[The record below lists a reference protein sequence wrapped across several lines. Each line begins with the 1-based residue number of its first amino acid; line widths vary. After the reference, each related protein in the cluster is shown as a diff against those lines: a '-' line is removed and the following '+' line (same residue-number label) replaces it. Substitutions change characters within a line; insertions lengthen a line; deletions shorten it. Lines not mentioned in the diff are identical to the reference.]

1 MADNAFSFS
10 WDPEKGLSTPD
21 PLQLE
26 EQPKEETDEPIF
38 NGDATLKQSD
48 LLEYENAN
56 RIRDYMIRRKGVQY
70 QDKPAEEVVDDFV
83 SHMRYFNT
91 NLVSTAGE
99 VRFITNASDEDKVS
113 ANEAYGLYDKL
124 GNVFVNDGVFG
135 AVEGIGDYIGAA
147 VTDPSNY
154 VGALTG
160 GIAKGTAL
168 GVTAGSRQLIKQAAQ
183 EAAQRAMQSGATQQ
197 AAKQAADAAAKST
210 AARLA
215 TRGVTGKAADR
226 IVGRVAKQESDLF
239 LYGAGEAAKRGITDP
254 LQAQAAR
261 RALYGTVALD
271 GTFAALNDY
280 QIQNVMLEVGA
291 QEEYSRTQTAFSSL
305 LGTVGGGFQLAGR
318 QAKGSSGLTNAAE
331 RVQGATVRAEQESVV
346 SMALNNTQAEEAGK
360 RIKDTV
366 DSWEAKYTRGSSM
379 FDPNVT
385 PADLIHDIMLG
396 EDNRGGL
403 VKIFKDNGMKMSR
416 NMTVSDIMTNVARQ
430 LPESTLKDINETLQ
444 KRIGV
449 TLGETT
455 EMGTTLGDLLAKDI
469 RQSAQTLNVM
479 SQVRKTLDA
488 GVVHGSN
495 VIDSITK
502 RGDVEAALAEE
513 TTKQGRMKPVAYG
526 QSVWRR
532 LLVSSPA
539 TSAINLVGF
548 SQFTLGSSLADL
560 FSSTTLAMYGVAR
573 GGEKGAEAL
582 RMAKVFK
589 DIQAQKIRNFAD
601 PFTTHDAYMALLKA
615 NPDVDKV
622 LRESFTGGVERSS
635 KRFNIDESSKWFK
648 RTEAV
653 TEAANKLTGVR
664 IQDTFTKSQMFITE
678 LDKQL
683 RLRKNK
689 TLDDVLQSGTIN
701 EIDDAVLGPTMD
713 STLKSVYSKDYT
725 TDDQMLSTV
734 AKAVEG
740 FSNIPVLG
748 TILPF
753 GRFMNNTVAT
763 VYQWSPLGLA
773 SAASNIAKGDKLG
786 AMEAFSRAA
795 AGSSALGA
803 AMHFDKERQDKG
815 LAYNEIDVGGTI
827 IDAKNTFPFSLFLV
841 GGRIGN
847 LMRDGQTVPQ
857 ELIAELG
864 TQVAVGQFA
873 RDAQFGNDFI
883 NVVDTFLNMEQGARA
898 ASMNGLAKATGNI
911 TAGFMRPLDPVNKLV
926 GYIDNTDA
934 ARDLRQA
941 ENAAQTFTQAS
952 TRYVD
957 NIFEAMVG
965 KADSVTGT
973 ELRVATREG
982 GLYDPNP
989 MARIFGLTVRPTRT
1003 ATEQAYSMANM
1014 AEWTASERTKMPEY
1028 DRIFNQT
1035 VAPVLERRMTGLLRD
1050 KRYVEGNSDVRKA
1063 MLKSELTA
1071 ARKQVREFMKDNSSD
1086 PETRIAAL
1094 RRQANMNGNKELR
1107 REAMDAMKGR
1117 FNFAG
1122 SVDDMGYKEL
1132 KWFMD
1137 YVDSLEDYY
1146 KAD

>member
-1 MADNAFSFS
+1 MADNKFSFS
-10 WDPEKGLSTPD
+10 WDPDKGISVPE
-21 PLQLE
+21 PQ
-26 EQPKEETDEPIF
+26 EQEAPMRVGEPVF
-38 NGDATLKQSD
+38 DADVTLKQED
-48 LLEYENAN
+48 LLEYENLN
-56 RIRDYMIRRKGVQY
+56 RIRDYMVRRKGVQY
-70 QDKPAEEVVDDFV
+70 NDKDAEEVVDDFV

-99 VRFITNASDEDKVS
+99 VRFITNASEEDKVS
-113 ANEAYGLYDKL
+113 ANSAYGLYDRL
-124 GNVFVNDGVFG
+124 GSVFVNDGAFG
-135 AVEGIGDYIGAA
+135 AVEGVGEYIAA
-147 VTDPSNY
+147 AATDPSNY
-154 VGALTG
+154 VGLLTG

-183 EAAQRAMQSGATQQ
+183 EAAQRAIQSGATQQ
-197 AAKQAADAAAKST
+197 AAKQAGDAAAKSV

-226 IVGRVAKQESDLF
+226 VVGRVAKQESDLF
-239 LYGAGEAAKRGITDP
+239 LYGAGEAAKRSVTDP
-254 LQAQAAR
+254 LKEQAAR

-280 QIQNVMLEVGA
+280 QIQNVMLDVGA

-318 QAKGSSGLTNAAE
+318 QAKGASGLTNAAD
-331 RVQGATVRAEQESVV
+331 RVQAATTRAEQESIV

-360 RIKDTV
+360 QIKKTV
-366 DSWEAKYTRGSSM
+366 DSWEAKYTRGSNM

-385 PADLIHDIMLG
+385 PADLIQDIILG
-396 EDNRGGL
+396 EYNRGGL

-416 NMTVSDIMTNVARQ
+416 NMTVSDVMTNVARQ
-430 LPESTLKDINETLQ
+430 LPESTLKEINDTLQ

-455 EMGTTLGDLLAKDI
+455 EIGTPLGDLLAKDI
-469 RQSAQTLNVM
+469 RQSAKTLNVM

-502 RGDVEAALAEE
+502 RGDVDAAINEE
-513 TTKQGRMKPVAYG
+513 KIKQGSMKPVQYG

-560 FSSTTLAMYGVAR
+560 FSSSTLAMYGVAR

-589 DIQAQKIRNFAD
+589 DIQAQKMRNFAD
-601 PFTTHDAYMALLKA
+601 PFTTHDAYMAILKA

-622 LRESFTGGVERSS
+622 LRESFSGGVERSG
-635 KRFNIDESSKWFK
+635 KRFNIDPDAKWFK
-648 RTEAV
+648 RTETV
-653 TEAANKLTGVR
+653 TEAANMLTGVR

-683 RLRKNK
+683 RLTKNK
-689 TLDDVLQSGTIN
+689 TLDDVLQSGTID

-713 STLKSVYSKDYT
+713 STLKSVFSKDYT
-725 TDDQMLSTV
+725 TDDQMLSNIAKFVETV
-734 AKAVEG
+734 
-740 FSNIPVLG
+740 SNTPVLG
-748 TILPF
+748 TVLPF
-753 GRFMNNTVAT
+753 GRFMNNVVAT
-763 VYQWSPLGLA
+763 VYQWTPLGLA
-773 SAASNIAKGDKLG
+773 SVASNLWKGDKMTSL
-786 AMEAFSRAA
+786 EAFSRAA
-795 AGSSALGA
+795 VGTSALVSA
-803 AMHFDKERQDKG
+803 IHFDKERRQKG

-827 IDAKNTFPFSLFLV
+827 VDAKNTFPFSLFLI
-841 GGRIGN
+841 GGRIGG
-847 LMRDGQTVPQ
+847 LMSEGQTVPK
-857 ELIAELG
+857 ELIVELG
-864 TQVAVGQFA
+864 SQVGVGQFA
-873 RDAQFGNDFI
+873 SDVQFGNDFI
-883 NVVDTFLNMEQGARA
+883 NTIDTFLNMDEGDRVP
-898 ASMNGLAKATGNI
+898 SLNGLIKAGGNI

-941 ENAAQTFTQAS
+941 ESGMQTFTQAS

-957 NIFEAMVG
+957 NIFERLVG
-965 KADSVTGT
+965 KADAVTGE

-982 GLYDPNP
+982 DLYDPNP
-989 MARIFGLTVRPTRT
+989 MARIFGITIRPART
-1003 ATEQAYSMANM
+1003 STEQAYSMANM

-1035 VAPVLERRMTGLLRD
+1035 VAPLLERRMEGLLRD

-1071 ARKQVREFMKDNSSD
+1071 ARKQVRDFMRDNSFD

-1107 REAMDAMKGR
+1107 REALDAMKSR

-1137 YVDSLEDYY
+1137 HVDLLEDYY